1 VNTTAPDGGTPEPG
15 RSAPRRRLPPEAWES
30 WDDEQLMQLRLCDL
44 DLRIEGSPVEPRVQE
59 LYAEMEA
66 HGLSFRPHVW
76 LSDEWFTPD
85 NVPGIAIPFYLAHPR
100 LARLE
105 HNQMLEVEGGDPEW
119 CLRIL
124 RHEAGHAIEH
134 AYALHRRGR
143 RRRLF
148 GSSAVPYPDSY
159 QPRPYSRRYVI
170 HLDAWYA
177 QSHPDEDFAETFAAW
192 LTPGSDW
199 RERYKGWPALRKL
212 EYVDALMRELA
223 GKPQVL
229 STQRQVEP
237 LSRLRKTLRTHY
249 RRKRER
255 FGVGDEAYYD
265 RDLRRLFP
273 PSEDPASRPAA
284 VFLSRI
290 RKDVRRQVRRWTGVY
305 LYSIDLVLGD
315 MIERCRALGLRL
327 TVAEEQARQE
337 FTILLTVETL
347 RALSDGRLR
356 RAL

>member
-1 VNTTAPDGGTPEPG
+1 ME
-15 RSAPRRRLPPEAWES
+15 
-30 WDDEQLMQLRLCDL
+30 LRLCDL
-44 DLRIEGSPVEPRVQE
+44 EVRIEGSPVEPRVQE

-66 HGLSFRPHVW
+66 RGLGFRPHVW
-76 LSDEWFTPD
+76 LSDEWFTPEH
-85 NVPGIAIPFYLAHPR
+85 VPGIAIPFYLAHPR
-100 LARLE
+100 LMRLE
-105 HNQMLEVEGGDPEW
+105 QNQMLEVEGGDPEW

-148 GSSAVPYPDSY
+148 GRSSEPYPDSY

-199 RERYKGWPALRKL
+199 HEKYRGWPALRKL

-223 GKPQVL
+223 GKPPVV

-237 LSRLRKTLRTHY
+237 LSRQRKTLRTHY

-255 FGVGDEAYYD
+255 FGVGEEIYYD

-273 PSEDPASRPAA
+273 PVEDPASRPAA
-284 VFLSRI
+284 VFLARI
-290 RKDVRRQVRRWTGVY
+290 RKDVRRQVRRWTGAY
-305 LYSIDLVLGD
+305 LYSIDQVLGD

-327 TVAEEQARQE
+327 TVPEEQARQE

>member
-1 VNTTAPDGGTPEPG
+1 VNTTVPDGGPPEPG

-44 DLRIEGSPVEPRVQE
+44 DLRIEGSPVEPRVQA

-66 HGLSFRPHVW
+66 HGLSCRPHVW

-273 PSEDPASRPAA
+273 HSEDPASRPAA

-327 TVAEEQARQE
+327 TGPEEQARQE